1 MSGTTVYA
9 VASGKGGVGKTTTT
23 VNLGTALA
31 GAGKRVAIVDADLG
45 MANLAGF
52 VSLSPDGATLH
63 DVLAGD
69 ADVPDAT
76 YEVAD
81 GIAAIPSGTELE
93 AFADTDATGLG
104 EAIDRLRGEFD
115 YVLLDVGA
123 GVSHESVLP
132 LGIADEVLLISTPEP
147 ASVQDVRKTIDLV
160 DRAGGSV
167 AGLVVTRGRP
177 DSGVS
182 HEEIASKL
190 GVDLLGSIPEDPTA
204 RDSVYAGTPLVVHEP
219 DAPASTAYR
228 QLAATLADD
237 VDVSV
242 PDADSAAGAD
252 EESDDAAEPAAD
264 ADESTEE
271 LDDDDA
277 DPDVAKADPD
287 DAEADPDDA
296 EADPDDAEA
305 DPDDAEADPDDAEA
319 DPDDAEADPD
329 DAEAGPDEE
338 AEVDGVAAAESAAE
352 LDADP
357 AAEAT
362 DEPEPADPD
371 EPASETSV
379 EDAISEVDVDADDE
393 AGDAAEVEAAS
404 EPEGAVAVGGDGST
418 VREAEADE
426 VEGAVTIPDAEAD
439 SEAESDDESG
449 DPVELDDEAI
459 PFSGD
464 DADAAA
470 SDGDDAVDS
479 AETDDDD
486 DETDDAD
493 AGDADDD
500 EPDDEDGGFLGGIF

>member
-52 VSLSPDGATLH
+52 VSLSPDGPTLH

-132 LGIADEVLLISTPEP
+132 LGIADEVLLVSTPEP

-177 DSGVS
+177 DGDVS
-182 HEEIASKL
+182 HEEIASQL

-219 DAPASTAYR
+219 EAPAATAYR

-237 VDVSV
+237 VDVNV
-242 PDADSAAGAD
+242 PGAAAESEAD
-252 EESDDAAEPAAD
+252 EKSDDVTEDAAAPDEPAAD
-264 ADESTEE
+264 LADTEADS
-271 LDDDDA
+271 DDTEADA
-277 DPDVAKADPD
+277 D
-287 DAEADPDDA
+287 DAEADL
-296 EADPDDAEA
+296 
-305 DPDDAEADPDDAEA
+305 
-319 DPDDAEADPD
+319 
-329 DAEAGPDEE
+329 DEG
-338 AEVDGVAAAESAAE
+338 AEVDG
-352 LDADP
+352 
-357 AAEAT
+357 
-362 DEPEPADPD
+362 
-371 EPASETSV
+371 
-379 EDAISEVDVDADDE
+379 
-393 AGDAAEVEAAS
+393 
-404 EPEGAVAVGGDGST
+404 
-418 VREAEADE
+418 
-426 VEGAVTIPDAEAD
+426 
-439 SEAESDDESG
+439 
-449 DPVELDDEAI
+449 
-459 PFSGD
+459 
-464 DADAAA
+464 
-470 SDGDDAVDS
+470 
-479 AETDDDD
+479 
-486 DETDDAD
+486 
-493 AGDADDD
+493 
-500 EPDDEDGGFLGGIF
+500 